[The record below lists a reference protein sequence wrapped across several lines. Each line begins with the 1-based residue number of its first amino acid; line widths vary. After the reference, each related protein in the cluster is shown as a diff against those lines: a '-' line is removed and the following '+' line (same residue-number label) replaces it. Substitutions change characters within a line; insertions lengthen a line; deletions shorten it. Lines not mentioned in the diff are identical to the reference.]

1 MQSHHLRL
9 AVSLS
14 LAAALTLA
22 LAQLPGLPR
31 PKIPGLSVP
40 GIPGLD
46 RLIKEEPPITTALS
60 DAVYEVAFLDDF
72 QPRDV
77 ARLTVMPRQENG
89 AFKAFPGC
97 FTYEA
102 QSYCLHAGTHGPGKG
117 EGYLFAPLKGPRES
131 IIRGILQRS
140 VAQPQIPQPDVQL
153 LIWSILARTKPSQLA
168 ANVKQTAGKLLTPQ
182 EMSSL
187 EGSGWDY
194 LKEQASSGPSIF
206 GSLPGPVRQIMEA
219 ENKMR
224 NMLYQANAP
233 FAELESVAVLSGE
246 YKPQRGDREVP
257 RGRWSFHP
265 EGYFVRYYPHGYSH
279 TTQYVYFPEAIAVQS
294 DDKGAVTAITDPSGR
309 SLTVEAGEMV
319 YREKGK
325 ELGRQKL
332 ALSKSESDRRKGDF
346 EKLLTRLKADK
357 NEAKRLAAIAD
368 VAAAWGEPSEL
379 WAQDACDFAFGAW
392 MSSFAASVRAPES
405 LWAYLGS
412 IFNAERGYD
421 PSGTV
426 ATPGQTGRQRLAQ
439 SARCRHAETPA
450 GGEYGEFQKAVVDAM
465 RAKGY
470 TVGPE
475 HVFVYD
481 QRDQGN
487 LLRFVVRMGHNNNPL
502 PTKDCIDE
510 LIGHGAV
517 PPGSLEGA
525 KELMFGSV
533 QTAGSMN
540 RVGVRSVDVETGVIT
555 GAGKGDG
562 TSLGTAT
569 GNAFGN
575 YQRW

>member
-1 MQSHHLRL
+1 MQSHRLRL
-9 AVSLS
+9 ATSLS

-31 PKIPGLSVP
+31 PKIPGLSIP

-60 DAVYEVAFLDDF
+60 DAVTEVAFLDEF
-72 QPRDV
+72 QPCNA
-77 ARLTVMPRQENG
+77 ARLTVMPRHDNG
-89 AFKAFPGC
+89 AFKVFPGC
-97 FTYEA
+97 FMYEA

-117 EGYLFAPLKGPRES
+117 EGYLYAPLKGPRENV
-131 IIRGILQRS
+131 IRGILQRS
-140 VAQPQIPQPDVQL
+140 VAQPQIPQQEVQV

-168 ANVKQTAGKLLTPQ
+168 ANVKQTAGKLMTPQ

-194 LKEQASSGPSIF
+194 LKEQASGGPSIF

-224 NMLYQANAP
+224 SMLYQANAP

-246 YKPQRGDREVP
+246 YKPQRGDRNVP

-265 EGYFVRYYPHGYSH
+265 EGYFVRYFPYGYSH
-279 TTQYVYFPEAIAVQS
+279 TTQYVYFPEAIAVQY
-294 DDKGAVTAITDPSGR
+294 DDKGAVASITDAGGR
-309 SLTVEAGEMV
+309 SLTVEGGDMI
-319 YREKGK
+319 YREKGQD
-325 ELGRQKL
+325 LGRVKF
-332 ALSKSESDRRKGDF
+332 ATSRSDSDRRRGDF

-357 NEAKRLAAIAD
+357 SEAKRLAAIAD
-368 VAAAWGEPSEL
+368 VAIAWGEPAEL
-379 WAQDACDFAFGAW
+379 WSQDARDFAFAAW
-392 MSSFAASVRAPES
+392 MSAFAVSVQAPES
-405 LWAYLGS
+405 LWARLGAL
-412 IFNAERGYD
+412 FNAERAYD
-421 PSGTV
+421 PSNTV
-426 ATPGQTGRQRLAQ
+426 ATPGETGRQRLAQ
-439 SARCRHAETPA
+439 SARCRHSETPA
-450 GGEYGEFQKAVVDAM
+450 GGEYGEFQKSVVDAM

-470 TVGPE
+470 AVGPE

-487 LLRFVVRMGHNNNPL
+487 LLRFVVRMGHDNNPL

-510 LIGHGAV
+510 LIGQGAV

-525 KELMFGSV
+525 KELLFGSV

-540 RVGVRSVDVETGVIT
+540 RVGVRTVNVETGVIS

-562 TSLGTAT
+562 TSLSTAT